1 MEKNDIY
8 RQIPRVDSLMQKME
22 ERGMVREYGYES
34 VRAAV
39 REALE
44 ELRGKLSVCRTAQE
58 VQSMVSRL
66 QERIEDKI
74 KVQRQEGICPVY
86 NGTGIVLHTGL
97 GRAPLGENALEQA
110 VRIAGGY
117 STLEYDLE
125 KGRRG
130 DRCASVERLVCQL
143 TGAEAAVAVNNN
155 AAAVLL
161 ALNTIAS
168 GGEVIVS
175 RGELVEIGGQFRIPD
190 VIGSSGASLREVGTT
205 NRTRLE
211 DYESAVCGETR
222 ALLKVHTSNYRIVGF
237 TESVDVDEL
246 CGLSAE
252 NGNGRIPVIVD
263 LGSGMLRDYD
273 LSGLPQEPT
282 VAEALRK
289 GADVVCFSGDK
300 LMGGPQ
306 AGIIAGRKCYVER
319 MKKNPLYRALRI
331 DKMTGSLL
339 ENVLR
344 AHCDR
349 ERALREIPVLRMLA
363 RSPEMI
369 EKEAEKFAG
378 MLAEAAEEDQ
388 AVIRAEECVS
398 EAGGGSIPGM
408 GIRSFGVSIEPCK
421 ISAGELESR
430 LRHLEI
436 PVIARV
442 HRGRVLLDLRTFS
455 EEGQAY
461 LIMQLSEKNLLSKE
475 GYCGAEKQE
484 GEGTCGISS

>member
-22 ERGMVREYGYES
+22 ERGLVREYGYES

-39 REALE
+39 RETLE
-44 ELRGKLSVCRTAQE
+44 ELRGELSGCRTVQE
-58 VQSMVSRL
+58 VWNLVSRL

-74 KVQRQEGICPVY
+74 KPRVKEGIRPVY

-97 GRAPLGENALEQA
+97 GRAPLGEKALEQA
-110 VRIAGGY
+110 ARIAGGY

-125 KGRRG
+125 KGGRG
-130 DRCASVERLVCQL
+130 DRCVYVERLVCQI

-161 ALNTIAS
+161 ALNTIAC

-190 VIGSSGASLREVGTT
+190 VIESSGAYLREVGTT

-211 DYESAVCGETR
+211 DYGAAVCGETR

-246 CGLSAE
+246 CSLNAE
-252 NGNGRIPVIVD
+252 NEKGRIPVIVD
-263 LGSGMLRDYD
+263 LGSGMLRNYD
-273 LSGLPQEPT
+273 LCGLPEEPT
-282 VAEALRK
+282 VAAALKK

-306 AGIIAGRKCYVER
+306 AGIIAGRRIYIER

-331 DKMTGSLL
+331 DKMTGALL
-339 ENVLR
+339 ENVLTD
-344 AHCDR
+344 HCDR

-363 RSPEMI
+363 RSPETI
-369 EKEAEKFAG
+369 EKEAENFAG
-378 MLAEAAEEDQ
+378 MLTEVTEEYS
-388 AVIRAEECVS
+388 AVIRVEECVS
-398 EAGGGSIPGM
+398 EAGGGSIPEM
-408 GIRSFGVSIEPCK
+408 GIQSFGVSIEPCK

-430 LRHLEI
+430 LRHLET

-455 EEGQAY
+455 AEGQAY
-461 LIMQLSEKNLLSKE
+461 LITQMREKNLLSKE
-475 GYCGAEKQE
+475 RYCGAGKQE
-484 GEGTCGISS
+484 GEGKCGISS